1 MKKPVYARQIESHLK
16 ETMEV
21 SPVVLI
27 QGPRQCGKTTLA
39 QMVGHPA
46 GYAYRSFDDED
57 IRHFAQTDPIGF
69 VNHLPERVILDEVQ
83 KVPRLFSSI
92 KLSVDRNRTAGRFI
106 LTGSVNVL
114 QVRQITD
121 SLAGRMQII
130 RLHPLSQSEIVR
142 TPPTF
147 LDALFSS
154 GFKHRQRN
162 LTDEK
167 IENRIVA
174 GGYPA
179 ALRLSG
185 ERQRMNWYKNYIEA
199 LVQRDV
205 PDISNIRSPDILAD
219 LLALAAAQTAQLLS
233 VNGLASSFQLSR
245 PTVHDYLSLL
255 KKMFLVE
262 TIPAWHN
269 NRVKRLIKT
278 PKLHLGDTGI
288 TCALMNLNQRT
299 LASDRSLFGHVLE
312 TFVFQELHRQASGHK
327 EPHKFFHYRE
337 KMDKETEVDIVIQRG
352 AFDLAGVEVK
362 ASATINKSDFHG
374 LRRLKAAAGK
384 HFACGVL
391 VYNGET
397 SGKIDDKLYAVPL
410 QALWKTNSN

>member
-1 MKKPVYARQIESHLK
+1 MKKTVYTRHIGPNLK
-16 ETMEV
+16 EAMED

-39 QMVGHPA
+39 QMVGNPA

-57 IRHFAQTDPIGF
+57 IRSFAETDPIGF
-69 VNHLPERVILDEVQ
+69 VNDLPERVILDEVQ

-92 KLSVDRNRTAGRFI
+92 KLSVDRNRTPGRFI

-114 QVRQITD
+114 QVREITD

-130 RLHPLSQSEIVR
+130 RLHPLSQSELSQ
-142 TPPTF
+142 TPPKF
-147 LDALFSS
+147 LDSLFSS
-154 GFKHRQRN
+154 GFKHRHN
-162 LTDEK
+162 KTPEEK
-167 IENRIVA
+167 IVHRIVA

-179 ALRLSG
+179 ALRLSS
-185 ERQRMNWYKNYIEA
+185 ERRRVGWYKSYIEA
-199 LVQRDV
+199 LVQGDV
-205 PDISNIRSPDILAD
+205 PDISNIRSPEILSD

-233 VNGLASSFQLSR
+233 VNGLSSSFQLSR

-262 TIPAWHN
+262 TLPAWHN

-278 PKLHLGDTGI
+278 PKLHLSDTGI
-288 TCALMNLNQRT
+288 ACALMDLDQRA
-299 LASDRSLFGHVLE
+299 LVSDRSLLGHVLE
-312 TFVFQELHRQASGHK
+312 TFVLQELQRQASGHK
-327 EPHKFFHYRE
+327 ESHKFFHYRE

-352 AFDLAGVEVK
+352 AFNLAGVEVK
-362 ASATINKSDFHG
+362 ASATLNKSDFHG
-374 LRRLKAAAGK
+374 LRRLKAVAGK

-410 QALWKTNSN
+410 RSLWEAN

>member
-1 MKKPVYARQIESHLK
+1 
-16 ETMEV
+16 MED

-39 QMVGHPA
+39 QMVGNRE
-46 GYAYRSFDDED
+46 GYAYKSFDDED
-57 IRHFAQTDPIGF
+57 IRRFAETDPIGF
-69 VNHLPERVILDEVQ
+69 VNDLPERAILDEVQ

-92 KLSVDRNRTAGRFI
+92 KSSVDRNRTPGRFL

-130 RLHPLSQSEIVR
+130 RLHPLSQSEISQ
-142 TPPTF
+142 TPPRF
-147 LDALFSS
+147 LDSLFSS
-154 GFKHRQRN
+154 GFKHRHN
-162 LTDEK
+162 KTPG
-167 IENRIVA
+167 ENAARRIVA

-179 ALRLSG
+179 AVRLSS
-185 ERQRMNWYKNYIEA
+185 ERRRVGWYKSYLEA

-205 PDISNIRSPDILAD
+205 PDISNVRSPEILSD
-219 LLALAAAQTAQLLS
+219 LLALTAARTAQLLN
-233 VNGLASSFQLSR
+233 VNGLSSSFQLSR

-278 PKLHLGDTGI
+278 PKLHLSDTGI
-288 TCALMNLNQRT
+288 ACALMDLDHRT
-299 LASDRSLFGHVLE
+299 LVSDRSLFGHVFE
-312 TFVFQELHRQASGHK
+312 TFVLQELQRQASGHT
-327 EPHKFFHYRE
+327 EPHRFFHYRE
-337 KMDKETEVDIVIQRG
+337 KADKETEVDIVIQRG

-362 ASATINKSDFHG
+362 ASATLNKSDFHG
-374 LRRLKAAAGK
+374 LRRLKTVAGK

-397 SGKIDDKLYAVPL
+397 GGKIDDKLYAVPL
-410 QALWKTNSN
+410 HSLWEVN

>member
-1 MKKPVYARQIESHLK
+1 MKKAVYTRHIGSHLK
-16 ETMEV
+16 EAMED

-39 QMVGHPA
+39 QMVGNPA

-57 IRHFAQTDPIGF
+57 LRNFAETDPIGF
-69 VNHLPERVILDEVQ
+69 VKDLPERVILDEVQ

-92 KLSVDRNRTAGRFI
+92 KLSVDRNRTPGRFI

-114 QVRQITD
+114 QVREITD

-130 RLHPLSQSEIVR
+130 RLHPLSQSEISQ

-147 LDALFSS
+147 LDSLFSS
-154 GFKHRQRN
+154 GFKHRQN
-162 LTDEK
+162 KTPGEK
-167 IENRIVA
+167 IVHRIVA

-179 ALRLSG
+179 VLRLSS
-185 ERQRMNWYKNYIEA
+185 ERRRVGWYKSYIEA

-205 PDISNIRSPDILAD
+205 PDISNIRSPEILSD

-255 KKMFLVE
+255 KKMFLVD
-262 TIPAWHN
+262 TLPAWHN

-288 TCALMNLNQRT
+288 ACALMDLDQRA
-299 LASDRSLFGHVLE
+299 LVSDRSLFGHVLE
-312 TFVFQELHRQASGHK
+312 TFVLQELQRQASGHK

-337 KMDKETEVDIVIQRG
+337 KVDKETEVDIVIQRG
-352 AFDLAGVEVK
+352 AFHLAGVEVK

-410 QALWKTNSN
+410 RSLWEAN

>member
-1 MKKPVYARQIESHLK
+1 MKETVYTRHIEARLK
-16 ETMEV
+16 EAMED

-39 QMVGHPA
+39 QMVGKPA

-57 IRHFAQTDPIGF
+57 LRSFAETDPIGF
-69 VNHLPERVILDEVQ
+69 VKDLPERVILDEVQ

-92 KLSVDRNRTAGRFI
+92 KLSVDRNRTPGRFI

-130 RLHPLSQSEIVR
+130 RLHPLSQSEISQ

-154 GFKHRQRN
+154 GFRHRQN
-162 LTDEK
+162 KPVE
-167 IENRIVA
+167 ENIVHRIVA

-179 ALRLSG
+179 ALRLTG
-185 ERQRMNWYKNYIEA
+185 ERRRTAWYKNYLEA

-205 PDISNIRSPDILAD
+205 PDISNIRSPEILSN

-262 TIPAWHN
+262 TLPAWHN

-278 PKLHLGDTGI
+278 PKLHLSDTGVA
-288 TCALMNLNQRT
+288 CALMDLDHQA

-312 TFVFQELHRQASGHK
+312 TFVFQELQRQASGH
-327 EPHKFFHYRE
+327 EETHKFFHYRE
-337 KMDKETEVDIVIQRG
+337 KVDKETEVDIVIRRG
-352 AFDLAGVEVK
+352 AFHLAGVEVK

-374 LRRLKAAAGK
+374 LRRLKATAGK

-410 QALWKTNSN
+410 RSLWETT